1 MNFKR
6 SERVSEL
13 LRHEISLWVQSI
25 PDPRVG
31 FVTITGV
38 EITDDLM
45 DAKVFFSVFGSEEER
60 QITSHILTKL
70 VPHLRHLLGRKLE
83 SLQRVPVLNFIYD
96 HTPERA
102 QRVVTILNQLS
113 EERKDQ
119 PNEELANAPTPT
131 DLRKRPKIKNP
142 GKYRK
147 KIPKYE
153 P

>member
-25 PDPRVG
+25 PDPGVG

-45 DAKVFFSVFGSEEER
+45 DAKVYFSVFGSDEER
-60 QITSHILTKL
+60 RTTSQILTKL
-70 VPHLRHLLGRKLE
+70 VPQLRHLLGRKLE

-96 HTPERA
+96 DTPERA
-102 QRVVTILNQLS
+102 QRVISILNQLS
-113 EERKDQ
+113 EERKGQ
-119 PNEELANAPTPT
+119 ESG
-131 DLRKRPKIKNP
+131 DLSERPVPEPKRKTRS
-142 GKYRK
+142 K
-147 KIPKYE
+147 KSPSQTSKSI
-153 P
+153 